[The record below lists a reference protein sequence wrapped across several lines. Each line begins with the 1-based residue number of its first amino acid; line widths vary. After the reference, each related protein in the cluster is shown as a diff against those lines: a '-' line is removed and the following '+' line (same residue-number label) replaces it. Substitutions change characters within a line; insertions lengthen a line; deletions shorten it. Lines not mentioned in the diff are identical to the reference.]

1 MPRNYP
7 AQGGILRTLRL
18 EYAQQ
23 MGDATH
29 PVNKQE
35 KYMESRNG
43 IDMTQH
49 PLDDILPF
57 VEKPSRYL
65 GSEVNTIKKDP
76 GRVKLRFALAFPDLY
91 EIGTS
96 HFGMQILYHILNTH
110 ADIAAERVFAPGV
123 DMEARL
129 REAGRPLFSLES
141 HEPVNHFDIVGFS
154 LLYELNYTN
163 VLTMLDLAGIPF
175 LASERD
181 TAAPLIIAGGPCTC
195 NPEPVAEFF
204 DAIVVGEG
212 EYIIMQMAEAW
223 LNWKKD
229 PVADR
234 EALFKLWSRIE
245 GVYIPS
251 FFETGYDNRGFQ
263 TIAPRFPDY
272 TLVQRAIVGNLDS
285 IPFPEEPVIAY
296 GRPVHDR
303 LRLEVSRGCTRG
315 CRFCQAGMIYR
326 PVRERSPEQLM
337 ALAAR
342 SIAATGYEDISL
354 LSLSTGDYGCIAPLI
369 EQLMVNFESDNVAI
383 SLPSLRAGTLT
394 PELMKLIKK
403 VRKTGF
409 TIAPE
414 AGSQRLRDVINKNI
428 SEGEIIQTVQNAF
441 DLGWQ
446 VIKLYFMIGLPT
458 ETDEDLEALVK
469 LVNKLRKIK
478 GPRGRRG
485 KINVSVATF
494 IPKAH
499 TPFQWAG
506 QLSLAESRAKINW
519 LHHQLRHP
527 GIQFKWQNPEV
538 SWLEGLWARG
548 DRRLGRLLIAAYH
561 KGCKF
566 DGWSDQF
573 NYPAW
578 EAAMAE
584 TGINPD
590 FFTVRKRDLNEPLPW
605 DHIDNRIDKTFLA
618 REWEN
623 ALESKF
629 TPDCR
634 LEDCNQCG
642 VCDFE
647 EIDVRTYRVFKR
659 ELARYSGVGLDPGA
673 PFKKLN
679 VYYSKKDQAKYFGH
693 LEMVNIFLRALKRA
707 AIPVKYS
714 QGFHPKPKIS
724 FDDPLPIGI
733 ESCQEHFTL
742 AVADFV
748 KPDALRQGLNAH
760 LPQGL
765 RIHDC
770 RLAPLKPRAPAA
782 QSSVYQ
788 ISIPGYD
795 YDTQKLAEFVNS
807 SEAALTLMN
816 RKGKLKKIDL
826 KDMVVNIELSDSK
839 YLQMTLKSEPGTT
852 VRPGEVLRHV
862 FGLPQDE
869 IKKARVIKLAKRK
882 TQCV

>member
-1 MPRNYP
+1 
-7 AQGGILRTLRL
+7 
-18 EYAQQ
+18 
-23 MGDATH
+23 
-29 PVNKQE
+29 
-35 KYMESRNG
+35 
-43 IDMTQH
+43 MTQH
-49 PLDDILPF
+49 PLDDLLPF

-65 GSEVNTIKKDP
+65 GSEINTIKKDP
-76 GRVKLRFALAFPDLY
+76 GSAKLRIALAFPDLY

-96 HFGMQILYHILNTH
+96 HFGLQILYHILNRH
-110 ADIAAERVFAPGV
+110 GDIAAERVFAPAQ

-129 REAGRPLFSLES
+129 RETGQPLFSLES
-141 HEPVNHFDIVGFS
+141 HEPVNQFDIIGFS

-163 VLTMLDLAGIPF
+163 VLTILDLAGIPF
-175 LASERD
+175 LAADRD
-181 TAAPLIIAGGPCTC
+181 ADDPLIIAGGPCTC
-195 NPEPVAEFF
+195 NPEPVADFF
-204 DAIVVGEG
+204 DAIVIGDGENVIL
-212 EYIIMQMAEAW
+212 EMARAW
-223 LNWKKD
+223 LDWKKD
-229 PVADR
+229 TADDR
-234 EALFKLWSRIE
+234 SGLLKVWSQID
-245 GVYIPS
+245 GVYVPS
-251 FFETGYDNRGFQ
+251 FFEPGYDDNGFQ
-263 TIAPRFPDY
+263 IVAPRNPDY
-272 TLVQRAIVGNLDS
+272 QRVERAIVGDLDQ

-315 CRFCQAGMIYR
+315 CRFCQARMIYR

-337 ALAAR
+337 SLAAR
-342 SIAATGYEDISL
+342 SIAATGYEDLSL
-354 LSLSTGDYGCIAPLI
+354 LSLSTGDYGCIAPLM

-428 SEGEIIQTVQNAF
+428 SEEEIIDTVQNAF
-441 DLGWQ
+441 ELGWQ

-458 ETDEDLEALVK
+458 ETVADLEELVT

-478 GPRGRRG
+478 GPKGRWG

-499 TPFQWAG
+499 TPFQWAA

-519 LHHQLRHP
+519 LHHQLRLP

-548 DRRLGRLLIAAYH
+548 DRRLSRLLLAAYN

-584 TGINPD
+584 TGIDPD
-590 FFTVRKRDLNEPLPW
+590 FFAVRKRDVGEPLPW
-605 DHIDNRIDKTFLA
+605 DHIDTRIDKAFLSQ
-618 REWEN
+618 EWES
-623 ALESKF
+623 ALQSKF

-642 VCDFE
+642 VCDFD
-647 EIDVRTYRVFKR
+647 EIDVRTYQAFKK
-659 ELARYSGVGLDPGA
+659 ELIRHSGVELDPNA

-679 VYYSKKDQAKYFGH
+679 VYYAKLERAKYFGH
-693 LEMVNIFLRALKRA
+693 LELVNIFLRAIKRA
-707 AIPVKYS
+707 KIPVKYS

-733 ESCQEHFTL
+733 ESHREHFTL

-748 KPDALRQGLNAH
+748 KPETVVQGLQAH
-760 LPQGL
+760 LPEGL
-765 RIHDC
+765 RILDC
-770 RLAPLKPRAPAA
+770 RLAPLKTKAREGRTG
-782 QSSVYQ
+782 VYQ
-788 ISIPGYD
+788 LSIHGYD
-795 YDTQKLAEFVNS
+795 FDRGKLATFVDS
-807 SEAALTLMN
+807 SEVLFTRSN
-816 RKGKLKKIDL
+816 RKGKLKKINL

-839 YLQMTLKSEPGTT
+839 YLEMTLRSEPGKT
-852 VRPGEVLRHV
+852 VRPADVLRHV
-862 FGLPQDE
+862 FDLSDEE
-869 IKKARVIKLAKRK
+869 IKKARIVKLA
-882 TQCV
+882 

>member
-1 MPRNYP
+1 
-7 AQGGILRTLRL
+7 
-18 EYAQQ
+18 
-23 MGDATH
+23 
-29 PVNKQE
+29 
-35 KYMESRNG
+35 
-43 IDMTQH
+43 MTNH
-49 PLDDILPF
+49 TLDDILPF

-65 GSEVNTIKKDP
+65 GSEINTIKKDL
-76 GRVKLRFALAFPDLY
+76 RRAKLRFALAFPDLY

-96 HFGMQILYHILNTH
+96 HFGMQILYHILNAH
-110 ADIAAERVFAPGV
+110 GDIAAERVFAPAV

-129 REAGRPLFSLES
+129 RKTGLPLFSLES

-163 VLTMLDLAGIPF
+163 VLTILDLAGIPF
-175 LASERD
+175 LAAERD
-181 TAAPLIIAGGPCTC
+181 SAHPLIIAGGPCTC

-204 DAIVVGEG
+204 DAIVVGDG
-212 EYIIMQMAEAW
+212 ENSIMQMAEAW
-223 LNWKKD
+223 LSWKKD
-229 PVADR
+229 TAADR
-234 EALFKLWSRIE
+234 ESLLKLWSQIE

-251 FFETGYDNRGFQ
+251 FFESGFDNNGFQ
-263 TIAPRFPDY
+263 TVVPRFPDY
-272 TLVQRAIVGNLDS
+272 TKVQRAIVGDLDS
-285 IPFPEEPVIAY
+285 TPFPEKPVIAY

-326 PVRERSPEQLM
+326 PVRERSPEQLVS
-337 ALAAR
+337 LAAG

-369 EQLMVNFESDNVAI
+369 EQLMVNFEPDNIAV

-394 PELMKLIKK
+394 PELMNLIKK

-428 SEGEIIQTVQNAF
+428 SEDEIINTVQNAF

-458 ETDEDLEALVK
+458 ETDEDLGALVE

-478 GPRGRRG
+478 DPKGRWG

-506 QLSLAESRAKINW
+506 QLSLAESKSKINW
-519 LHHQLRHP
+519 LHHKLRLP
-527 GIQFKWQNPEV
+527 GVQFKWQNPEV
-538 SWLEGLWARG
+538 SRLEGLWARG
-548 DRRLGRLLIAAYH
+548 DRRLSRLLIAAYN

-573 NYPAW
+573 NYPVW

-584 TGINPD
+584 TGVDPD
-590 FFTVRKRDLNEPLPW
+590 FFTVRQRDLNEPLPW
-605 DHIDNRIDKTFLA
+605 DHIDSRIDKAFLSQ
-618 REWEN
+618 EWEN

-629 TPDCR
+629 TADCR

-647 EIDVRTYRVFKR
+647 EIDVKTFQVFRK
-659 ELARYSGVGLDPGA
+659 EPARYSGVGLDKDA

-679 VYYSKKDQAKYFGH
+679 VYYAKRGQAKYFGH
-693 LEMVNIFLRALKRA
+693 LELVNIFLRALKRA
-707 AIPVKYS
+707 EIPVKYS
-714 QGFHPKPKIS
+714 QGFHPKPIIS

-733 ESCQEHFTL
+733 ESHQEHFTL

-748 KPDALRQGLNAH
+748 KPDAVLQGLNTH
-760 LPQGL
+760 LPDGL
-765 RIHDC
+765 RVHGC
-770 RLAPLKPRAPAA
+770 RLAPLKPRAHRAK
-782 QSSVYQ
+782 SSVYQ
-788 ISIPGYD
+788 VSIPGHD
-795 YDTQKLAEFVNS
+795 FDAQKLAAFVNS
-807 SEAALTLMN
+807 SEATFTLTN

-826 KDMVVNIELSDSK
+826 KDMVINIELPDSK
-839 YLQMTLKSEPGTT
+839 HMLMTLKSEPGKT
-852 VRPGEVLRHV
+852 VRPAEVLRHI
-862 FGLPQDE
+862 FGLPEEE
-869 IKKARVIKLAKRK
+869 IKKAKIVKLKGLK
-882 TQCV
+882 DNN